1 MKALLPVL
9 FMVFSGVALVL
20 AISFVWAS
28 LRALFG
34 GPHEAWVHQTEAV
47 RRRAELLNEKEAV
60 LRSLKD
66 LEFERDVG
74 KISAEDF
81 QRLDAELRQRA
92 KRILKQ
98 LDDDLREHRQKAQ
111 KLIESELAQ
120 GSHARESA

>member
-1 MKALLPVL
+1 VF
-9 FMVFSGVALVL
+9 FMVFSGAALVL